1 MHGAASSIG
10 CFCCC
15 PIKISRARHH
25 HANVTLAC
33 SRQPAQLLSLLLE
46 NVTLACSR
54 QPAQLLSLLLEMRRE
69 GVITSIVVL
78 INALCDKQLTTVT
91 SRPDRS
97 RLLVLVFL
105 APFSHLQASGRES

>member
-33 SRQPAQLLSLLLE
+33 SRRSYYPCSGRAGW
-46 NVTLACSR
+46 ARRAARCSR
-54 QPAQLLSLLLEMRRE
+54 AAPSWWRRSPSSSFA
-69 GVITSIVVL
+69 T
-78 INALCDKQLTTVT
+78 
-91 SRPDRS
+91 R
-97 RLLVLVFL
+97 
-105 APFSHLQASGRES
+105 